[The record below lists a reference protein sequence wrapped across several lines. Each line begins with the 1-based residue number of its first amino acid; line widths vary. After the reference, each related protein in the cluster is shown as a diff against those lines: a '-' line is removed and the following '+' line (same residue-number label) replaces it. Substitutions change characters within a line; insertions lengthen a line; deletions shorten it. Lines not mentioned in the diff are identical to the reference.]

1 MTRRLTKLVVFLLL
15 GAIVNVAV
23 AWGCAAWADVGTDYT
38 EGISEDGT
46 ASLLRWSS
54 NIGTLIY
61 FERSHTATLDRTM
74 RGSRRMDELSPYW
87 LHLDV
92 PSAAYQSGRIRVENS
107 FTDARGWPALTMWSE
122 YEWPAYG
129 QTVVVKGGLPLSSR
143 HSVSQLYF
151 WPPLPR
157 ALPLRPI
164 WPGFAFNTIFYA
176 AILWL
181 AIPGPFALRRFLRRK
196 RGLCVA
202 CGYDLRHAEHEQ
214 CPECGMTIPLRIAIR
229 S

>member
-1 MTRRLTKLVVFLLL
+1 MKRPLLIIAICLLL
-15 GAIVNVAV
+15 GAVVNVAV

-61 FERSHTATLDRTM
+61 FERNRTATLNRTM

-92 PSAAYQSGRIRVENS
+92 PSAAYQSGRISGENS

-122 YEWPAYG
+122 YEWPMSWSEYEWPASG
-129 QTVVVKGGLPLSSR
+129 IVVNGGLPLSSR
-143 HSVSQLYF
+143 HSVGQLYF
-151 WPPLPR
+151 YPPPPR

-164 WPGFAFNTIFYA
+164 WPGFTINTILYA

-181 AIPGPFALRRFLRRK
+181 VIPGPFALRRIIRRK
-196 RGLCVA
+196 RGLCVS
-202 CGYDLRHAEHEQ
+202 CGYDIRHADHDA
-214 CPECGMTIPLRIAIR
+214 CPECGAVA
-229 S
+229 

>member
-1 MTRRLTKLVVFLLL
+1 MRRRISKLVLFLLL

-61 FERSHTATLDRTM
+61 FERSRTATLDRTM

-92 PSAAYQSGRIRVENS
+92 PSAAYQSGRISEENS

-143 HSVSQLYF
+143 HSVSNRYF
-151 WPPLPR
+151 APPLPR

-164 WPGFAFNTIFYA
+164 WPGFAVNTLLYTV
-176 AILWL
+176 ILWL
-181 AIPGPFALRRFLRRK
+181 LICGPFELRRLLRRK
-196 RGLCVA
+196 RGLCIT
-202 CGYDLRHAEHEQ
+202 CGYDLGGAEHEA
-214 CPECGMTIPLRIAIR
+214 CPECGVEV
-229 S
+229 